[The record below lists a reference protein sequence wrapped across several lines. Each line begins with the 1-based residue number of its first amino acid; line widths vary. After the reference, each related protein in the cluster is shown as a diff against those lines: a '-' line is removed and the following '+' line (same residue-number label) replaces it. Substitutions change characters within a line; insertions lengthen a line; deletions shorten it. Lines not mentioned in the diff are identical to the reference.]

1 MPPLQLGNKQMQ
13 PQLLEL
19 VVLVVLVAPEV
30 LELEELE
37 PQHQEL
43 VELAPEEHPLSENE
57 SIMMLKPTI
66 P

>member
-13 PQLLEL
+13 QQM
-19 VVLVVLVAPEV
+19 VVLVALVAQEV

-43 VELAPEEHPLSENE
+43 VELVPEEHPLSENE

>member
-1 MPPLQLGNKQMQ
+1 MQ
-13 PQLLEL
+13 QQ
-19 VVLVVLVAPEV
+19 LVVLVALVAQEV

>member
-13 PQLLEL
+13 LQLLEL
-19 VVLVVLVAPEV
+19 LVLVAPEV

>member
-19 VVLVVLVAPEV
+19 VALLVLVLPEV
-30 LELEELE
+30 LVLEELE
-37 PQHQEL
+37 PLHQEL

>member
-13 PQLLEL
+13 QQLPELLE
-19 VVLVVLVAPEV
+19 LVVLVAPEV

>member
-13 PQLLEL
+13 PLLLEL
-19 VVLVVLVAPEV
+19 LVPVAPEV
-30 LELEELE
+30 LVLEELE